1 MKKLLLAAV
10 AMLLFSCSNDDNA
23 PVIDP
28 VEENP
33 EFPENCISDTGY
45 FIKSQAD
52 VNLLAFRSICKIEGD
67 LYIGS
72 DFRSPASDITDLS
85 GLSTIQEVTGKL
97 VIVINNELQNL
108 HGLENIRKVGALEII
123 DNSKLTSLEGLGIVE
138 ITGVTDSNNQK
149 SGLLILRNDALINLK
164 SLENLTSVP
173 SVKLSQNKA
182 LKDITALAG
191 LKSLP
196 ELEIIENHA
205 LINLEGFNNLTNV
218 GSIRLES
225 NLLLNSLGA
234 FGNLTDLGSFYC
246 GGNPMLL
253 SLKGFE
259 KLTKINVLS
268 VLQSQFTSLEGI
280 QNVRSIDYLRIESNP
295 KLNNIAQ
302 LDKLTSVHSVDLR
315 DNQSLVSVQG
325 LHNLKSC
332 IYKINIQENNALTSV
347 SALSSLESIDE
358 LEIRDCNALTSLQG
372 LGAIK
377 QINNLRILGVPLSSI
392 DYVGNI
398 HSLSILQISDTQI
411 ASLSGLSG
419 LTYLKIFT
427 VYDNNNLTSL
437 SGLENITSLT
447 TLSIGNCPN
456 LTSIQALS
464 NVDAFS
470 EYFYEGLL
478 HKAAIYITNTGL
490 VSLDALSNVTNSPSN
505 LVIENNPEL
514 SNYCGLENL
523 NMDTLEYVSIVS
535 NQYNPTAEDIIAG
548 NCAQ

>member
-10 AMLLFSCSNDDNA
+10 VTLLFSCSNDDNA
-23 PVIDP
+23 SVIDP

-52 VNLLAFRSICKIEGD
+52 VNLLAFSSICKIEGD

-72 DFRSPASDITDLS
+72 DLRSPASDITDLS

-108 HGLENIRKVGALEII
+108 HGLENIKKVGALEII
-123 DNSKLTSLEGLGIVE
+123 DNSKLTSLEGLSIVE

-149 SGLLILRNDALINLK
+149 SGLLILRNDALTNLK
-164 SLENLTSVP
+164 GLENLTSVP

-191 LKSLP
+191 LESLP
-196 ELEIIENHA
+196 ELELIENYA

-234 FGNLTDLGSFYC
+234 FDNLTDLGSFYC

-315 DNQSLVSVQG
+315 DNQSLVSLQG

-377 QINNLRILGVPLSSI
+377 QINNLRIIGVPLSSI

-419 LTYLKIFT
+419 LTDLKIFT
-427 VYDNNNLTSL
+427 MYDNNNLTSL

-447 TLSIGNCPN
+447 SLSISNCPN

-478 HKAAIYITNTGL
+478 HKGAIYITNTGL
-490 VSLDALSNVTNSPSN
+490 ASLDALSNVTNSPSN